1 MAIIEDAAVVIAEL
15 LAVVSVV
22 SAAVVAFD

>member
-22 SAAVVAFD
+22 SAAVVVFD

>member
-22 SAAVVAFD
+22 SVAVVVFD

>member
-15 LAVVSVV
+15 LAVVSIV
-22 SAAVVAFD
+22 SVAVVVFD